1 MTLHNISQDYFG
13 VTTNLMTL
21 LKSYVVA
28 KKIGVELIVYND
40 TLIPLSINSDIELRI
55 SPDFFSG
62 ISVETFR
69 ALKNDT
75 SNRFDTF
82 ILSRFLSKTGRTG
95 TLTRVVPETL
105 SADSGDTLLFYEWFP
120 KVYPVQTDTI
130 DLKISVGEQPNISEN
145 ITTFHVKN
153 KSLLNVDVDI
163 EITDFVIERY
173 VKEFKPKSL
182 IFVGG
187 CKQMVDFFSNKY
199 STPQITRNH
208 YRPLYHREKGDM
220 KSVLDD
226 IWLCSKT
233 NFVTNDFL
241 HRKYYGEIREK
252 YSGIP
257 NETCFFNSIRYNKHI
272 FDKDIFMSNYFDMFV
287 VLQKKF
293 NFLAQ

>member
-28 KKIGVELIVYND
+28 KKLGADLVVYND
-40 TLIPLSINSDIELRI
+40 ALIPLSIKSDIELRI
-55 SPDFFSG
+55 SSDFFSG
-62 ISVETFR
+62 IPIETFR

-75 SNRFDTF
+75 SNRFETF
-82 ILSRFLSKTGRTG
+82 ILSRFLSKTGRKG

-105 SADSGDTLLFYEWFP
+105 SDDTLLFYEWFP
-120 KVYPVQTDTI
+120 KVHPIQTDSI
-130 DLKISVGEQPNISEN
+130 DLKIIVGEQPNVSGN

-163 EITDFVIERY
+163 EITDFVVEKYI
-173 VKEFKPKSL
+173 KEFNPQSL

-199 STPQITRNH
+199 STERLTRNH

-241 HRKYYGEIREK
+241 HSKYYGEIREK
-252 YSGIP
+252 YKGIP
-257 NETCFFNSIRYNKHI
+257 SETCFFNSIRYTKHI

-293 NFLAQ
+293 NFLTQ